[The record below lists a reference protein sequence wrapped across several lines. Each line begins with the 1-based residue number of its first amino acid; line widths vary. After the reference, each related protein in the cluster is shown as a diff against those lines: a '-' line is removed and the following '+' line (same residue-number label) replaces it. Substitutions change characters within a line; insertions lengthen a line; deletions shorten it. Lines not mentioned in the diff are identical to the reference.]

1 MNVGKAEE
9 MKKELKDEDDE
20 EVDEEGNEVD
30 EDDKQGLVLF
40 GDLVMENNRNHKHPS
55 GTSFQMKRIVY

>member
-9 MKKELKDEDDE
+9 MKKELKVEDDE

-30 EDDKQGLVLF
+30 EDDNKV
-40 GDLVMENNRNHKHPS
+40 V
-55 GTSFQMKRIVY
+55 